1 MPEEAEQRAGRK
13 AAKATRL
20 AAAATSRR
28 MRPLPWRIS

>member
-1 MPEEAEQRAGRK
+1 MAEEADQRAGRQ

-28 MRPLPWRIS
+28 LAPLPWRIS

>member
-1 MPEEAEQRAGRK
+1 MAKEAEQRAGGK

-28 MRPLPWRIS
+28 MRPSAWRIS